1 MNSALFINLNKPI
14 IVNVA
19 MAFTLIVYAVDFSA
33 RFYLLVINDCADIP
47 NMKGYQ
53 EEFKY
58 KKCGIFQVI
67 NETDSLMDN
76 PVFFNSSMIDDL
88 DEMLI
93 VNETVNDEYPINNI
107 IKKKDGGSC
116 KFDIPT
122 IRIMLFSTIVL
133 ETIKI
138 IFGFHKI
145 LMKGM
150 KQRAIQPVTH
160 QIQQENDTGET
171 LCSLTTAGCSGR
183 KNSLL
188 GSPYKKA
195 PAKRQINLFN
205 SDDPN
210 IMELKDQGTGKLQRI
225 SKDNSCNGNLNSEL
239 KLKVNELIMAKEPR
253 QSKKL
258 KHETSS
264 IDKDLICSPYYQ
276 ISFHPDTDKL
286 YLHESHN
293 EKTMTLQ
300 DNAKSSFDDEVYSD
314 IDSNQENYSD
324 SDSYK
329 NNLGEES
336 ETYSSQEIHELR
348 SYSSPNIETGERTS
362 AELSNSILNR
372 NDSFPP
378 CTSNDHDKDLYTVS
392 NTFKNQ
398 CFLDNGD
405 EESYLYEIGVLVGT
419 PHTKI
424 YLSKSIENYS
434 RHLTEMRKKSQ
445 EGKNQMNLNN
455 SSNQN
460 GDKPLRSRHS
470 NKVINCNKE
479 KETHGLTKSNNT
491 TKNNSSIFNGIPIKK
506 GVTSDIDIEQMI
518 PIESVEHHKPL
529 DTKRKD
535 NLMIISDVITR
546 NKDNE
551 IRSFVVNKNEV
562 VGKPWHVTIAN
573 MNQSF
578 QITKKA
584 IADTMKQIIIRTSTL
599 SLLFSVA
606 LLVSLFS
613 YNRESAFV
621 ILLLKRLG
629 VYFFPLFWLQM
640 DDKVLS
646 YVQINLKKFYRFC
659 IGLS

>member
-33 RFYLLVINDCADIP
+33 RFFLLVVNDCADIP

-58 KKCGIFQVI
+58 KHCGIFQVI

-76 PVFFNSSMIDDL
+76 SVFFNSSMIDDL
-88 DEMLI
+88 DEMLF
-93 VNETVNDEYPINNI
+93 VNETVNDEYPVNNI

-150 KQRAIQPVTH
+150 NQRAIEPVTH
-160 QIQQENDTGET
+160 QIQQENDTGES
-171 LCSLTTAGCSGR
+171 LCSFTTVGCSGR
-183 KNSLL
+183 RNSSL

-195 PAKRQINLFN
+195 PAKRQTNLFN

-225 SKDNSCNGNLNSEL
+225 SNDISCNGNLNSEL
-239 KLKVNELIMAKEPR
+239 KLKVNELSMENEPR

-258 KHETSS
+258 KHVTSTK
-264 IDKDLICSPYYQ
+264 DEDLIGSPYYQ

-293 EKTMTLQ
+293 GITMTLQ
-300 DNAKSSFDDEVYSD
+300 DNTISSFDDEVYSD

-336 ETYSSQEIHELR
+336 ETHSSQEHELR
-348 SYSSPNIETGERTS
+348 SYSSPNIDSEERTS
-362 AELSNSILNR
+362 VELSNSMLNR

-378 CTSNDHDKDLYTVS
+378 CSLNAPDKDLYTVS

-405 EESYLYEIGVLVGT
+405 EESYLYEIGVLAGT

-434 RHLTEMRKKSQ
+434 RHLTEIRKKSQ
-445 EGKNQMNLNN
+445 EGKIQMNLNN

-479 KETHGLTKSNNT
+479 KEIHGLTKSNNT
-491 TKNNSSIFNGIPIKK
+491 TKTNSSIFNGIPIKK
-506 GVTSDIDIEQMI
+506 GVTTDIDIEQMI
-518 PIESVEHHKPL
+518 SIESVEYHKPL
-529 DTKRKD
+529 DTQRKD
-535 NLMIISDVITR
+535 NLMIISDVISR
-546 NKDNE
+546 NIDNE

-573 MNQSF
+573 LNQSF

-584 IADTMKQIIIRTSTL
+584 IAETMKQIIIRTSTL

-640 DDKVLS
+640 NDKVLS